1 MAHMKKLFA
10 GAILSALLGG
20 GAPAADISVP
30 PPAYR
35 PIAAVTRFIWTGCY
49 FGANAGGLWVRND
62 ATFGS
67 PPYVGSPA
75 LGTSLG
81 GHAAGGW
88 LAGVQMG
95 CNYQVGNWVFGAQGG
110 FDWAD
115 AKGSHPDPFF
125 ALTTDTSRTRQF
137 MEMTWRIGYAWDR
150 LLGYVKA
157 GGAWERIDYAMATA
171 IAATNAFSARE
182 TGGWTVGIGAEYAVT
197 EWLSAFVEYR
207 YLDFGTVTNSFVNG
221 LGTFIGNVNIRDT
234 KNLVK
239 AGFNLR
245 FGG

>member
-1 MAHMKKLFA
+1 MKKLFA
-10 GAILSALLGG
+10 GAIVSALLGG

-35 PIAAVTRFIWTGCY
+35 PIAAVSRFIWTGCY

-137 MEMTWRIGYAWDR
+137 MEMTAHRVCLGSLARLREGRRRLGADR
-150 LLGYVKA
+150 LRHGDRYC
-157 GGAWERIDYAMATA
+157 GHERLLR
-171 IAATNAFSARE
+171 ARD
-182 TGGWTVGIGAEYAVT
+182 W
-197 EWLSAFVEYR
+197 R
-207 YLDFGTVTNSFVNG
+207 LD
-221 LGTFIGNVNIRDT
+221 R
-234 KNLVK
+234 
-239 AGFNLR
+239 R
-245 FGG
+245 HWR

>member
-1 MAHMKKLFA
+1 MKKILLAGFA
-10 GAILSALLGG
+10 VTALLSGP
-20 GAPAADISVP
+20 ALAADLARPAPVYR
-30 PPAYR
+30 PPA
-35 PIAAVTRFIWTGCY
+35 PLIAFFTWTGCY
-49 FGANAGGLWVRND
+49 VGGNVGGVWVNKEWFD
-62 ATFGS
+62 DVPGFA
-67 PPYVGSPA
+67 
-75 LGTSLG
+75 GTSLG
-81 GHAAGGW
+81 THTANGW
-88 LAGVQMG
+88 LGGVQGG

-182 TGGWTVGIGAEYAVT
+182 TGGWTVGIGAEYAIT

-234 KNLVK
+234 KNVVK